1 MSFRYAGFL
10 RSINVGGKNLIKM
23 DRLRQIFETCG
34 MKKVRTYIQSG
45 NIFFDSNIESENRII
60 QKIEKELHKELN
72 QDVILVIRTVD
83 EIKTILEKNP
93 SDRLKLPASTKLYV
107 SLLKEKMKSLP
118 KLPLV
123 SEKQDVEVI
132 MITGR
137 EIYSITREING
148 RFGFP
153 NNFVEEAFNV
163 AATTRNWNTI
173 TKMAELISKW
183 KVKYY
188 GGIKDKGNQSK
199 RR

>member
-23 DRLRQIFETCG
+23 DRVRQIFETCG
-34 MKKVRTYIQSG
+34 MKNVKTYIQSG
-45 NIFFDSNIESENRII
+45 NIFFDSNIESENTII

-93 SDRLKLPASTKLYV
+93 FDRLKLPASTKLYV
-107 SLLKEKMKSLP
+107 SLHKEKMKSLP
-118 KLPLV
+118 KIPLV
-123 SEKQDVEVI
+123 SEKQDVEI
-132 MITGR
+132 IKITGR

-153 NNFVEEAFNV
+153 NNFIEAELNIKV
-163 AATTRNWNTI
+163 TTRNWNTLN
-173 TKMAELISKW
+173 KVAELITK
-183 KVKYY
+183 
-188 GGIKDKGNQSK
+188 
-199 RR
+199 